1 MSKVTI
7 TFKPKQ
13 TTKKLLKDIQDRAQ
27 YVLTHRFGLDGDGV
41 KRTLE
46 SIGQEY
52 GITRERVRQIEKFAL
67 QAIRK
72 SESFGEAQSIFD
84 ELKEVILSLG
94 GIVEEEHFLE
104 LVSKDPV
111 IRNHVNFY
119 LALGDKDFSYEKE
132 NKNFKGRWVV
142 QDEIADKVQQA
153 LQDIHGALQKHDLIS
168 EDELIEKILCH
179 GGICELETVHQS
191 DENARR
197 WLKISKKMDKNPLGE
212 WGKNDS
218 PNVKTRG
225 IRDYAYLVMRK
236 HGSPMHFREVAT
248 SIKETF
254 DRETHIATTHN
265 ELIKDSRFVL
275 VGRGVYAL
283 KEWGYKGGVVREV
296 IQDILQKE
304 GPMSKEDIVD
314 RVLKERYLKRNTILV
329 NLQNPKNFKKDSNG
343 LYYLADN

>member
-27 YVLTHRFGLDGDGV
+27 YVLTHRFGLEGDGM

-72 SESFGEAQSIFD
+72 SDSFEEAQEVFD
-84 ELKEVILSLG
+84 ELRDLILSLG
-94 GIVEEEHFLE
+94 GVVEEEHFLE

-119 LALGDKDFSYEKE
+119 LALSEEHFSYKKE
-132 NKNFKGRWVV
+132 DKHFKGRWVV
-142 QDEIADKVQQA
+142 SEEIADKVHAA
-153 LQDIHGALQKHDLIS
+153 LQDIHDVLKKHDLIS
-168 EDELIEKILCH
+168 EDELIEKVRCH
-179 GGICELETVHQS
+179 NGICEIEEVHQN

-197 WLKISKKMDKNPLGE
+197 WLRISKKMDKNPLGE
-212 WGKNDS
+212 WGKSDS

-236 HGSPMHFREVAT
+236 HGSPMHFREVAA
-248 SIKETF
+248 SIEETF
-254 DRETHIATTHN
+254 DRPTHVATTHN

-296 IQDILQKE
+296 IQDIIEKE

-329 NLQNPKNFKKDSNG
+329 NLQNPKHFKKDSTG
-343 LYYLADN
+343 LYFLADK